1 MNQIGILYKEDGRY
15 VICNSII
22 EIESEL
28 YISNNVRINRD
39 EIFDLAAYGIEAN
52 QLILNHLTPEDFRK
66 MTIQEIYEASQQ
78 SEPLSHLITY
88 LRDRKID
95 DLLN

>member
-1 MNQIGILYKEDGRY
+1 MNQIGILYKEDGRC
-15 VICNSII
+15 VICNLII

-28 YISNNVRINRD
+28 YISHNVRINRD
-39 EIFDLAAYGIEAN
+39 EIFDLAAYGKEVN
-52 QLILNHLTPEDFRK
+52 QIILNRLKTDSFRK

-78 SEPLSHLITY
+78 SESLSHLITY